1 MPSWKSVIP
10 AFGENEK
17 NGHDP
22 GTTNQPLFSHGGI
35 KELTDFSPLANIDT
49 ASRRVQGKGVFLKK
63 AFYLIGGFIFLFG
76 CGGLPSRVNEPA
88 SCFSQLLPV
97 SVAPLPGN
105 PEFSSSDFLHSAEPS
120 IPTETTDL
128 GGSSADL
135 FDTDAQ
141 EELFSLSLFLDN
153 ESTHRQCLVHGR
165 ELFPIPEGMTTEDN
179 SLWMAER
186 TGVYELG
193 KTFQA
198 FDLGTDPQPKTPADK
213 GAEIILNA
221 IYEGSVDLTSPE
233 DFCEA
238 SSHLPAGFDPLDKA
252 SGSILPME
260 QVSFLSTAQS
270 NKLPAAISTTFPSL
284 SHEKVEETIG
294 FFQTKADSFFARALG
309 RSQAYEDMM
318 KKILREK
325 NLPEEFFYLALIES
339 GYDPQA
345 FSRAKASG
353 IWQFITKTARR
364 FGLKVDKWVDERR
377 DPEKSTYAAAEYL
390 SSLYE
395 IFNNWDLVAASYN
408 AGEGKI
414 LRAMKKTKSQDFWE
428 ISRHRYLRKETKNYV
443 PMFLAAVL
451 IASEPQK
458 YGFSNIDYHPP
469 LLYEKVMVPA
479 GTRLDLIAKA
489 AETDLSEIKAL
500 NPALKKEKTP
510 PNISQFEI
518 KLPLGKKDI
527 FERNFPLI
535 NQKAISKGKKHSIR
549 PGETLSAIAKKYR
562 VRLQDLCQA
571 NNLSRQDRIKPGSTL
586 FVPR

>member
-1 MPSWKSVIP
+1 
-10 AFGENEK
+10 
-17 NGHDP
+17 
-22 GTTNQPLFSHGGI
+22 
-35 KELTDFSPLANIDT
+35 
-49 ASRRVQGKGVFLKK
+49 VQGKGVFLKK

-88 SCFSQLLPV
+88 SCFSQLLPA
-97 SVAPLPGN
+97 SVAPLPAN
-105 PEFSSSDFLHSAEPS
+105 PEIGRTDFLLPADPT
-120 IPTETTDL
+120 IPTKANDL
-128 GGSSADL
+128 GGSSVDL
-135 FDTDAQ
+135 LDPAPQ
-141 EELFSLSLFLDN
+141 EELVFLPIFLNNDPSQGQCHVH
-153 ESTHRQCLVHGR
+153 ERQ
-165 ELFPIPEGMTTEDN
+165 PIPASEGMTTEDD
-179 SLWMAER
+179 SLPAAENR
-186 TGVYELG
+186 AIYALG
-193 KTFQA
+193 KTMQA
-198 FDLGTDPQPKTPADK
+198 SGPTLSTDGQTASPADTL
-213 GAEIILNA
+213 AEIPTNRISAEAENH
-221 IYEGSVDLTSPE
+221 TSSE
-233 DFCEA
+233 DFYEMNSQLKEGC
-238 SSHLPAGFDPLDKA
+238 PLLVEVFGNQCPLEDI
-252 SGSILPME
+252 GSRRA
-260 QVSFLSTAQS
+260 VRHD
-270 NKLPAAISTTFPSL
+270 KLPSLLSATFPSL

-294 FFQTKADSFFARALG
+294 FFQTKADGFFARALG

-325 NLPEEFFYLALIES
+325 NLPEELFYLALIES
-339 GYDPQA
+339 GYNPQA

-353 IWQFITKTARR
+353 IWQFITKTAKR

-414 LRAMKKTKSQDFWE
+414 LRAMKRTKSQDFWE
-428 ISRHRYLRKETKNYV
+428 ISQHRYLRRETKKYV

-469 LLYEKVMVPA
+469 LIYEKIMVPPS
-479 GTRLDLIAKA
+479 TRLDLIAKA

-510 PNISQFEI
+510 PNISHFEI

-527 FERNFPLI
+527 FEKNLPLI
-535 NQKAISKGKKHSIR
+535 NQKAISKDKKHSIR

-562 VRLQDLCQA
+562 VHLRDLCQV
-571 NNLSRQDRIKPGSTL
+571 NGLSPRDRIKPGSTL